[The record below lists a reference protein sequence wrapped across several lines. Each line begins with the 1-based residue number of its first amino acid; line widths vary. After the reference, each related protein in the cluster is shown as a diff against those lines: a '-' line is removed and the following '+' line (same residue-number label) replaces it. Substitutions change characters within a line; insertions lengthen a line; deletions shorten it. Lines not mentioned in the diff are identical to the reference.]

1 MLAIKKSGLVIG
13 VFAALAIS
21 GCTNTNGNY
30 GSSQTTAHSGS
41 VRSGYGSVHS
51 VELVATTNTG
61 IAGTGIGVGAIAG
74 AVVGGIVGNQVGKGR
89 GNTVA
94 TVAGAAG
101 GAYVGNEIEKRQNR
115 DAYKVI
121 VRMNDGAYQTIVQD
135 ADAGLRV
142 GDRVRIENGSVRRY

>member
-1 MLAIKKSGLVIG
+1 MLALKKTGMAIG
-13 VFAALAIS
+13 VAALLAIG
-21 GCTNTNGNY
+21 GCANTNGMF
-30 GSSQTTAHSGS
+30 GSNQNTSYSES
-41 VRSGYGSVHS
+41 VRPGYGLVQS
-51 VELVATTNTG
+51 VELVPATNTG

-115 DAYKVI
+115 NAYKVT
-121 VRMNDGAYQTIVQD
+121 VRMNDGAFQTVVQETD
-135 ADAGLRV
+135 SGLRV
-142 GDRVRIENGSVRRY
+142 GDRVQIENGSLRRY